1 MNSHIASLQII
12 GELSHTGLE
21 ITLPPYFREIIQ
33 KMDITDYEKLQ
44 DFMLQEL
51 QSGSLS
57 LEKSAGY
64 VSFVGKQLLLF
75 QFLRKDAKLTETIEI
90 ARNRIVNSQVPD
102 TKVDV
107 TAWEGFLDI
116 IEAAYSRVVRK
127 STLKSFEDVVS
138 NIPWSAFQ
146 AEAGWLSLV
155 SGVVGIAYLNEED
168 PEQYSKAKIWLDQA
182 LKAEGSSRT
191 LVFQYVS
198 AQYGLKTGAEEEE
211 IIQYIEGLR
220 EPLEPL
226 PNETLSKVFHLASLD
241 LEALLMH
248 AVIAESD
255 RGYKEDL
262 VEIVAFDKMCR
273 ETEEMPSCSV
283 VVLEALLAG
292 LYGNLFS
299 RTYDTE
305 EQQAQLT
312 RSQQYFDRAMDVAA
326 ELNDSQI
333 SAELKLFKAT
343 TLFQAGVSVTE
354 KEMKEILSAFKK
366 SQDYGGYVQVIR
378 QYLAV
383 LAHGGHWQKLADV
396 ILDLLKYATKQA
408 DVSRYFLLLKGMKI
422 AQEYFHEETEKPG
435 VSWMV
440 DRLTDYFKYISDLIA
455 ELSEGESLKSIGNR
469 QFIEFRQL
477 FTTFEPI
484 SHFNIYVYYRYQY
497 ESVQLLKLS
506 LINQD
511 DAVGIQI
518 ADSLLAKFQDENNP
532 VSIIKGDWPDF
543 KDVPNSVR
551 NRTLNKCI
559 SISKGDLPKAADL
572 MDFSYRNLRSYITFK
587 EVNRLGYFL
596 NLQTTTNR
604 PLEQGIRYMFHDL
617 YKKGTIF
624 EVVFDMPKFLVEY
637 ANTGFYSLD
646 LEEALNIKG
655 TTAKKYIKIMA
666 NIGMIF
672 QEKIPGRKHF
682 YRVQKEEIMK
692 RLGSEQVTL
701 IQ

>member
-292 LYGNLFS
+292 LYGNLLS

-624 EVVFDMPKFLVEY
+624 EVVFDMPKFLVEH

-692 RLGSEQVTL
+692 RLGSEQVTM

>member
-624 EVVFDMPKFLVEY
+624 EVVFDMPKFLVEH

-692 RLGSEQVTL
+692 RLGSEQVTM